1 MVGNMTVPIPL
12 VDLRSQYASI
22 QDEVAGVIQGVL
34 DSCTFIGG
42 EPLTAFERDFA
53 AFCETDF
60 ASGVASG
67 TDALHL
73 TLRALDIGAGDEV
86 ITVANTFIATGAAIE
101 MTGARPVFVDI
112 DPTYYTIDPALIEPA
127 ITARTKA
134 IIPVHLYGQP
144 ADMQPIMEI
153 AQRYGLFVIEDAAQ
167 AHGAEYQGRRVGS
180 IGHAGCFS
188 FYPGKNLGAYGDG
201 GAITTSDP
209 KLVRRL
215 QRLRDHGRS
224 TKYEHAIVG
233 YNSRLDALQAG
244 ILRVKL
250 RHLEAWNQQRR
261 RIAAWYREALDGAEV
276 TIPAERTGSTHVYHL
291 YVVATAERDTLQSRL
306 TAASIA
312 TGIHYPVPIHLQP
325 AFRHL
330 GYRMGDL
337 PCAEAA
343 ATRILSLPMYP
354 ELTRDQALRITESI
368 HAPRY
373 AEIPAD

>member
-1 MVGNMTVPIPL
+1 MTQPIPF
-12 VDLRSQYASI
+12 VDLRSQYAAI

-42 EPLTAFERDFA
+42 ESLAAFEQEFA
-53 AFCETDF
+53 TFCQTEF
-60 ASGVASG
+60 AVGVASG

-73 TLRALDIGAGDEV
+73 TLRALGVGAGDEV

-101 MTGARPVFVDI
+101 MVGARPVFVDI
-112 DPTYYTIDPALIEPA
+112 DPNFFTIDPALIESA
-127 ITARTKA
+127 ITARTRA
-134 IIPVHLYGQP
+134 IIPVHLFGQP
-144 ADMQPIMEI
+144 ADMDPILEI
-153 AQRYGLFVIEDAAQ
+153 ARRYNLSVIEDAAQ
-167 AHGAEYQGRRVGS
+167 AHGAEYKGRRAGS

-215 QRLRDHGRS
+215 HRLRDHGRS

-250 RHLEAWNQQRR
+250 RHLDAWNRQRR
-261 RIAAWYREALDGAEV
+261 QVAAWYRAHLRGSGL
-276 TIPAERTGSTHVYHL
+276 TIPAERPDSTHVYHL
-291 YVVATAERDTLQSRL
+291 YVVATADRDRRQRRL
-306 TAASIA
+306 AAMQIG
-312 TGIHYPVPIHLQP
+312 TGIHYPVPLHLQP

-330 GYRMGDL
+330 GYREGDL
-337 PCAEAA
+337 PHAEAA
-343 ATRILSLPMYP
+343 AKRILSLPMFP
-354 ELTRDQALRITESI
+354 ELTWQQTAHIAESVR
-368 HAPRY
+368 APHY

>member
-1 MVGNMTVPIPL
+1 MTMSIPF

-22 QDEVAGVIQGVL
+22 QDEVAGAIQGVL

-42 EPLTAFERDFA
+42 EPLAAFEQEFADF
-53 AFCETDF
+53 CNTDF
-60 ASGVASG
+60 AVGVASG

-73 TLRALDIGAGDEV
+73 TLRALGIGAGDEV

-101 MTGARPVFVDI
+101 MAGARPVFVDI
-112 DPTYYTIDPALIEPA
+112 DPNFFTIEPALIEPA
-127 ITARTKA
+127 ITPRTKA
-134 IIPVHLYGQP
+134 IIPVHLYGQT
-144 ADMQPIMEI
+144 ADMDPIMEI
-153 AQRYGLFVIEDAAQ
+153 AQRYKLSVIEDAAQ
-167 AHGAEYQGRRVGS
+167 AHGAEYQGRRAGS

-215 QRLRDHGRS
+215 LRLRDHGRS
-224 TKYEHAIVG
+224 TKYEHAVVG

-250 RHLEAWNQQRR
+250 RHLEQWNRHRQQVV
-261 RIAAWYREALDGAEV
+261 AWYQEGLRGAGL
-276 TIPAERTGSTHVYHL
+276 TLPDERPGAKHVYHL
-291 YVVATAERDTLQSRL
+291 YVVTTSERDKLQRRL
-306 TAASIA
+306 AAVNIA
-312 TGIHYPVPIHLQP
+312 TGIHYPVPLHLQP

-330 GYRMGDL
+330 GYRIGDL
-337 PCAEAA
+337 PHAEAA
-343 ATRILSLPMYP
+343 ARRILSLPMFP
-354 ELTRDQALRITESI
+354 ELTRHQIARITGSVRV
-368 HAPRY
+368 PRY

>member
-1 MVGNMTVPIPL
+1 MTEPIPF

-22 QDEVAGVIQGVL
+22 QTEVAVVIQDVL

-42 EPLTAFERDFA
+42 EPLAAFERDFA
-53 AFCETDF
+53 AFCNTEF
-60 ASGVASG
+60 AVGVASG

-73 TLRALDIGAGDEV
+73 TLRGLGIGAGDEV

-101 MTGARPVFVDI
+101 MTGARPVFIDI
-112 DPTYYTIDPALIEPA
+112 EPNFYTIDPMLIGPA
-127 ITARTKA
+127 ITARTRA

-144 ADMQPIMEI
+144 ADMDQIMEI
-153 AQRYGLFVIEDAAQ
+153 ARRYNLYVIEDAAQ
-167 AHGAEYQGRRVGS
+167 AHGAEYRGHRVGS

-201 GAITTSDP
+201 GAITTSDSI
-209 KLVRRL
+209 LVRRL
-215 QRLRDHGRS
+215 LRLRDHGRS

-250 RHLEAWNQQRR
+250 RHLEVWNQQRR
-261 RIAAWYREALDGAEV
+261 QIAAWYRTDLRGSEL
-276 TIPAERTGSTHVYHL
+276 TIPAEPPDSTHTYHL
-291 YVVATAERDTLQSRL
+291 YVVATADRDRLQSRL
-306 TAASIA
+306 MAANIA
-312 TGIHYPVPIHLQP
+312 TGIHYPVPLHLQP

-330 GYRMGDL
+330 GYQVGDL
-337 PCAEAA
+337 PQTEAA
-343 ATRILSLPMYP
+343 ATRILSLPMFP
-354 ELTRDQALRITESI
+354 ELTRKQAERITGTI
-368 HAPRY
+368 RTPRY